1 MTDTDRAARLSAAL
15 EASLDEATVYS
26 PAEMCP
32 QGHSNRDPECGGFLE
47 AVGAPCP
54 DCRSQHVHWPAM
66 QGLSEAARQGAQD
79 RWWKRRERWNATA
92 PSQYRIGR
100 GTPVNWDDPAI
111 LWPRWERWEAAEC
124 REDRSHLVLLDYDD
138 RTTPG
143 IWGATVMGW
152 VAQVYGPSAAA
163 ALATAW
169 DALLA
174 REVRDGE

>member
-100 GTPVNWDDPAI
+100 GTPVDWDDPAI
-111 LWPRWERWEAAEC
+111 LWPRWERWATDWMASQPPHTGPI
-124 REDRSHLVLLDYDD
+124 DTVLRLLRVATNRWLADAD
-138 RTTPG
+138 RTIT
-143 IWGATVMGW
+143 AEM
-152 VAQVYGPSAAA
+152 
-163 ALATAW
+163 ATAW

-174 REVRDGE
+174 KEVRDD